1 MEHEKFTYSYS
12 PARNSEVDRIAAKY
26 EAAPKKQDSDM
37 ERLRRLDRRAELPG
51 TAAGIAVGLF
61 GVLILCAGIGLVVS
75 FDHLIA
81 GLIVG
86 ASGLLIAAAATPVS
100 RIVAKQSRAKY
111 RDEILALSRKI
122 KNGS

>member
-1 MEHEKFTYSYS
+1 MENEKFTYSYS

-26 EAAPKKQDSDM
+26 EAAPKKPDSDL
-37 ERLRRLDRRAELPG
+37 ERLRRLDRKAELPG
-51 TAAGIAVGLF
+51 TAAGIAVGLV

-75 FDHLIA
+75 FDHLIT

-86 ASGLLIAAAATPVS
+86 FSGLIIAAAATPVS
-100 RIVAKQSRAKY
+100 RMVAKHSRAKY
-111 RDEILALSRKI
+111 RDEILALSKKI